1 MNNSQEQLQTFF
13 GKVAIVT
20 GAGSGI
26 GKTTAT
32 LFFRRGA
39 SVVIAGRGEKVEA
52 VAKELDPSG
61 ERVMAFQL
69 DLAEEAEVKKMVEE
83 TIKKFGQVDIL
94 VNTAGVTAGGKIHEI
109 TVDQWEMINRNNG
122 LSTFLCCKY
131 AIAEMK
137 KRKYGKVVN
146 VSSIA
151 GRFRGI
157 TSGLHYAYAKS
168 GIIGFTRQLGA
179 EVARF
184 GINVNVVA
192 PSQTMTP
199 MLRSLINDDI
209 ERQLNEKIPL
219 GYIAQPEQQAEVILF
234 LSSDAANYMVGATVD
249 VNGGQF

>member
-1 MNNSQEQLQTFF
+1 MEQPHTFS

-20 GAGSGI
+20 GGGSGI
-26 GKTTAT
+26 GKATAEL
-32 LFFRRGA
+32 LFERGA
-39 SVVIAGRGEKVEA
+39 SVVIAGRGEKVG
-52 VAKELDPSG
+52 VAAKNIDPSG
-61 ERVMAFQL
+61 ARVLAVAL
-69 DLAEEAEVKKMVEE
+69 DLADESQVQDMVAQ

-94 VNTAGVTAGGKIHEI
+94 VNTAGVSGGGNIDTT
-109 TVDQWEMINRNNG
+109 TVEQWEMINRNNG
-122 LSTFLCCKY
+122 LATFLCCKY

-151 GRFRGI
+151 GRFRGM

-209 ERQLNEKIPL
+209 EKQLNEKIPL
-219 GYIAQPEQQAEVILF
+219 GYIAKPEQQAEVILF
-234 LSSDAANYMVGATVD
+234 LCSDASNYMAGATID

>member
-1 MNNSQEQLQTFF
+1 MEQPQTFR
-13 GKVAIVT
+13 GKVAIIT

-26 GKTTAT
+26 GKATAT
-32 LFFRRGA
+32 LFFKRGA
-39 SVVIAGRGEKVEA
+39 SVVLVGRDGKVDT
-52 VAKELDPSG
+52 VAQELDPSG
-61 ERVMAFQL
+61 ERVLAVKA
-69 DLAEEAEVKKMVEE
+69 DLGNESEVKDMVAQ
-83 TIKKFGQVDIL
+83 TVGKFGQVDIL
-94 VNTAGVTAGGKIHEI
+94 VNTAGVTAGGNIDET
-109 TVDQWEMINRNNG
+109 TVAQWEMINRNNG

-131 AIAEMK
+131 AIVEMK
-137 KRKYGKVVN
+137 KQKYGKVVN
-146 VSSIA
+146 ISSIA
-151 GRFRGI
+151 GRFRGM

-179 EVARF
+179 EVAKF

-209 ERQLNEKIPL
+209 ERQLNAKIPI

-234 LSSDAANYMVGATVD
+234 LCSDASNYMVGATID

>member
-1 MNNSQEQLQTFF
+1 MEQQQTFS
-13 GKVAIVT
+13 GKIAIVT

-26 GKTTAT
+26 GKASAT
-32 LFFRRGA
+32 LFFERGA
-39 SVVIAGRGEKVEA
+39 SVVLVGRDGKVDA
-52 VAKELDPSG
+52 VAQELDPSG
-61 ERVMAFQL
+61 ERV
-69 DLAEEAEVKKMVEE
+69 LAVKANLGNESEVKDMVAQAVR
-83 TIKKFGQVDIL
+83 KFGTIDIL
-94 VNTAGVTAGGKIHEI
+94 VNSAGVSAGGNIENT
-109 TVDQWEMINRNNG
+109 TVEQWEMINRDNG

-137 KRKYGKVVN
+137 KKKYGKVVN

-151 GRFRGI
+151 GRFRGM

-168 GIIGFTRQLGA
+168 GILGFTRQLGA

-184 GINVNVVA
+184 GINVNVLA

-209 ERQLNEKIPL
+209 EKQLNEKIPL
-219 GYIAQPEQQAEVILF
+219 GYIAKPEQQAEVILF
-234 LSSDAANYMVGATVD
+234 LCSDASNYMAGAIVD